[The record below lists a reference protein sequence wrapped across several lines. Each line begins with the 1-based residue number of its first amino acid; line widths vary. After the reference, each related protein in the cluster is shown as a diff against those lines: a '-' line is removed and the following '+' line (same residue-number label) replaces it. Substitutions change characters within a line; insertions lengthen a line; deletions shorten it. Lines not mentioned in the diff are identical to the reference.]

1 MEKVGIIAGGGK
13 LPFIAAKEAKAQGFR
28 VVAVA
33 IEGEASSDLEAHVDS
48 IHWISAGD
56 LGALISILHR
66 EKVFDAVML
75 GKIPLTVIFSKI
87 KPDLRGALLYFK
99 LKDRRGDSILEAI
112 AQELGKEGII
122 LHETT
127 RFLSSLL
134 LPEGVLTSRVPSE
147 REWEDIRFGRE
158 IAKAIASL
166 RIGQTVIVKEKA
178 VLAVESAEG
187 TDETIRRGGALG
199 RRGVVVVK
207 VSRPDHDMRFD
218 LPVVGKETVEAMEEA
233 GAIALAVDAGKTLA
247 LDLEGMVGLAN
258 ATGIAIV
265 AD

>member
-1 MEKVGIIAGGGK
+1 
-13 LPFIAAKEAKAQGFR
+13 
-28 VVAVA
+28 
-33 IEGEASSDLEAHVDS
+33 
-48 IHWISAGD
+48 
-56 LGALISILHR
+56 
-66 EKVFDAVML
+66 
-75 GKIPLTVIFSKI
+75 
-87 KPDLRGALLYFK
+87 
-99 LKDRRGDSILEAI
+99 
-112 AQELGKEGII
+112 
-122 LHETT
+122 
-127 RFLSSLL
+127 
-134 LPEGVLTSRVPSE
+134 
-147 REWEDIRFGRE
+147 
-158 IAKAIASL
+158 
-166 RIGQTVIVKEKA
+166 
-178 VLAVESAEG
+178 VESAEG